1 MNKLKSEETAA
12 RLGEIYGRCG
22 YARYKMNR
30 FEQYDLYVRNKDFL
44 VSDNIITF
52 TDTNGKLMALKPDVT
67 LSIIKNS
74 EKTGEIQRLYY
85 NENVYRVSGSTRAF
99 KEITQV
105 GLECIG
111 NIDEYNMFEV
121 LRLACES
128 LAAISDDYVL
138 DVSHMGI
145 IAQLIAE
152 AGLSGEAAKK
162 VVGCIGEKNTHEI
175 KAICEDEGCA
185 SEKLCRAVE
194 ISGGADKAESVLE
207 EICPCEASRELIR
220 LVGALERAGLKGRV
234 RVDFSVINDMNYY
247 SGIVFKG
254 FVRRA
259 ATGVLS
265 GGRYDSL
272 MRKMGRKSEAIG
284 FAVYLDS
291 LDMLKPPSGFDVDAV
306 LLYDESDDFER
317 VDIAA
322 RALRATGKSVAVRRG
337 CAGEIKYRQLFKM
350 SGSEAEQIG

>member
-1 MNKLKSEETAA
+1 MNKLKSEEVAA

-30 FEQYDLYVRNKDFL
+30 FEQYDLYVQNKDFL

-74 EKTGEIQRLYY
+74 EKTEEIQRLYY

-111 NIDEYNMFEV
+111 NIDDYNMFEV

-145 IAQLIAE
+145 IAELIAE
-152 AGLSGEAAKK
+152 AGLSGDAAKR
-162 VVGCIGEKNTHEI
+162 VVACIGEKNTHEI
-175 KAICEDEGCA
+175 KAICEREGCA
-185 SEKLCRAVE
+185 AEKLCRAVE
-194 ISGGADKAESVLE
+194 ISGGADKAESVLD

-220 LVGALERAGLKGRV
+220 LVGALEETGLKGRV
-234 RVDFSVINDMNYY
+234 RIDFSVINDMNYY

-259 ATGVLS
+259 AAGVLS
-265 GGRYDSL
+265 GGRYDRL
-272 MRKMGRKSEAIG
+272 MRKMGRKSGAIG
-284 FAVYLDS
+284 FAVYLDG
-291 LDMLKPPSGFDVDAV
+291 LDMLEPPRDFYVDAV
-306 LLYDESDDFER
+306 LLYDETDDFEAL
-317 VDIAA
+317 DKAA
-322 RALRATGKSVAVRRG
+322 RALRKNGKSVAVRRVLP
-337 CAGEIKYRQLFKM
+337 EDIKYKQLFKM
-350 SGSEAEQIG
+350 TESGAEQIG